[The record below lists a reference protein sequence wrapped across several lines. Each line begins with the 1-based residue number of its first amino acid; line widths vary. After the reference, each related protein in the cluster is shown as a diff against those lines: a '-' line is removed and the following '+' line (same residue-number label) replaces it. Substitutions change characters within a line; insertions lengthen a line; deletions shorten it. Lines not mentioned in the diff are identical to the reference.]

1 MGMTHYC
8 SLDCKYFH
16 KFDQNS
22 IFESQED
29 EFFEDCLFR
38 ILQIAEHPQNNFKDL
53 SRAIISFLEKKKSK
67 KNSTTTLKKQYKPS
81 VYNKSQIWGN
91 LLEMAENKNLFLS
104 KMGLQNIGNTCYMN
118 SVLQLFLSTCDEIY
132 IQFFQSEQHIIETLD
147 QHRESP
153 VSLSLLLIL
162 FEVLFASTDFGK
174 DEQLKEY
181 LRDFMT
187 PSVKQFLNS
196 LKKDPEYEELDI
208 ETENQEAELAR
219 QMTTKFDRK
228 RNQSL
233 KTKIHLQNKVNPVM
247 LKYFLGSKNNEFS
260 EFQQADAHEVYLSL
274 LDLLDIEKTKLSKA
288 LAKNFETKL
297 IHEFSCTNCGHKKN
311 KKESSNII
319 SASFENAVK
328 AIESSNYEIMISDLD
343 KINKIFVGKVDGHA
357 RSIQLQ
363 GLNSYLDNLLEEEV
377 EDNEDLETLK
387 NEDFEEFDGVTFI
400 NVKSIFDKKTV
411 LANKKMEQFISYYT
425 SPKGV
430 VFPIFKSLRDFNN
443 DTSTKKFNDFSKA
456 NCTFEMIGDQCRKD
470 SLYLASQFDPKNEI
484 LSILNFKSIQ
494 KYAIGNLTQTVSIL
508 SSRILK
514 FESKKVPVFKVLL
527 TIYKFLEDILLET
540 FFNKNHI
547 EESKQ
552 IGSFLN
558 LFTTTQMKGFV
569 KLIFLKDFEPQDILE
584 SSSSEIMEESK
595 EIKEEEIPDYFEDL
609 LTFLKKAFSQ
619 KSTQIILLPKKEN
632 NNSQVVMHDTLTK
645 IRNKN
650 NSENEIEEEEP
661 ENPLYVEEEGR
672 ILLNS
677 ESIIEE
683 GELDLSLHMHNFD
696 LKLSNNLTLINIF
709 GQIRK
714 KERLTGRLVNSTTTA
729 QYLTVNECFNG
740 FFSTNVLELNCSKC
754 KVGKEFKT
762 KYRVAQG
769 PRFLAIHL
777 KRFMPKFVRGE
788 YVYVKNSESVFVNKE
803 MDVGGEKYVLE
814 GIVNHFGK
822 INSGHY
828 TYDRV
833 IDKIEADE
841 PGKSALKIVE
851 YNDSRLKIYLYKQ
864 QKIISKDAYI
874 VLYKKIMP

>member
-91 LLEMAENKNLFLS
+91 LLEMAENKNLFMS

-514 FESKKVPVFKVLL
+514 FESEKVPVFKVLL

-762 KYRVAQG
+762 KYRVAKG